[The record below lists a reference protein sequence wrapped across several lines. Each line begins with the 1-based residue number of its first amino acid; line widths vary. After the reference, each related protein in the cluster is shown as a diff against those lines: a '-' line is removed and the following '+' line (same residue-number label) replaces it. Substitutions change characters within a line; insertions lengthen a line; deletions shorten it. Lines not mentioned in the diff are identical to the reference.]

1 MPAAS
6 TMRDLQLKSRRFRA
20 ERDGDWRRLESLL
33 ARVEGRSA
41 AGLSDEELLAI
52 PVLYRATLSSLSVA
66 RATSLD
72 HSLIDY
78 LEGLSTRAYFFVY
91 GARAGIATRLGRFF
105 RETWPMAVRGLWRE
119 TLVSLAI
126 TVAAAV
132 VGYVLV
138 TDDPSWFG
146 GMVGE
151 GLASGR
157 DPTATTAFLRHTL
170 YDDGG
175 GKAPLAALAAYLF
188 SHNAQIA
195 IFAFA
200 LGFAFCLP
208 TAFLLAQNGLMLGAF
223 FALFVSHG
231 LGFELGGWIF
241 IHGVTEL
248 FAIILGGAAGFRIG
262 WRVAFP
268 GDRTRLDAAAEA
280 GRAAAPVVAGVV
292 LMLVVAG
299 LLEGFA
305 RQLIQN
311 DWARYAIA
319 ISSLIIWTGYFYL
332 PRRGVPGGRTA

>member
-1 MPAAS
+1 MK
-6 TMRDLQLKSRRFRA
+6 DLQLKSRRFRA
-20 ERDGDWRRLESLL
+20 EREGDWRRLETLL

-41 AGLSDEELLAI
+41 AGLSDQELLAI

-78 LEGLSTRAYFFVY
+78 LESLSTRAYFFVY
-91 GARAGIATRLGRFF
+91 GTRAGLGARLGRFF
-105 RETWPMAVRGLWRE
+105 RETWPAAVAGLWRE

-126 TVAAAV
+126 TVAATI
-132 VGYVLV
+132 VGYLLV
-138 TDDPSWFG
+138 SNDPSWFG
-146 GMVGE
+146 AMAGGMSE
-151 GLASGR
+151 GR

-175 GKAPLAALAAYLF
+175 GKAPLALLATYLF

-223 FALFVSHG
+223 FAVFVPHG
-231 LGFELGGWIF
+231 LGFQLGGWLF

-268 GDRTRLDAAAEA
+268 GDRTRIDAAAEA
-280 GRAAAPVVAGVV
+280 GRAAAPVIAGVV

-305 RQLIQN
+305 RQLIR
-311 DWARYAIA
+311 DDIARYAIA
-319 ISSLIIWTGYFYL
+319 FSTLIIWTGYFYL
-332 PRRGVPGGRTA
+332 PRRRPA

>member
-1 MPAAS
+1 MKE
-6 TMRDLQLKSRRFRA
+6 LQLKSRRFRA
-20 ERDGDWRRLESLL
+20 EREGDWRRLESLL
-33 ARVEGRSA
+33 ARVEGKSA
-41 AGLSDEELLAI
+41 KSLSDEELLAI

-78 LEGLSTRAYFFVY
+78 LESLSTRAYFFVY
-91 GARAGIATRLGRFF
+91 GARAGLRQRLGRFF
-105 RETWPMAVRGLWRE
+105 AETWPSAVRGLWRE

-132 VGYVLV
+132 VGYLLV
-138 TDDPSWFG
+138 SNDPSWFG
-146 GMVGE
+146 GMVGGMSE
-151 GLASGR
+151 GR
-157 DPTATTAFLRHTL
+157 DPTATTAFLKNTL
-170 YDDGG
+170 YDGG
-175 GKAPLAALAAYLF
+175 THTPLALLATYLF

-208 TAFLLAQNGLMLGAF
+208 TAFLLAQNGLTLGAF
-223 FALFVSHG
+223 FALFNAHG
-231 LGFELGGWIF
+231 LGFQLGGWLL

-268 GDRTRLDAAAEA
+268 GEKTLLDAAAEA
-280 GRAAAPVVAGVV
+280 GRSAAPVIAGVV
-292 LMLVVAG
+292 LMLIVAG

-305 RQLIQN
+305 RQLITD
-311 DWARYAIA
+311 DWTRYAIA
-319 ISSLIIWTGYFYL
+319 ASSLIIWLGYFYL
-332 PRRGVPGGRTA
+332 PRARRRAP

>member
-1 MPAAS
+1 VQRADPMK
-6 TMRDLQLKSRRFRA
+6 DLQLKSRRFRA
-20 ERDGDWRRLESLL
+20 EREGDWRRLETLL
-33 ARVEGRSA
+33 GRVEGHSA
-41 AGLSDEELLAI
+41 AKLSDQELLAI

-78 LEGLSTRAYFFVY
+78 LESLSTRAYFFVY
-91 GARAGIATRLGRFF
+91 GTRAGIGTRLGRFF
-105 RETWPMAVRGLWRE
+105 GETWPMAVRGLWRE

-126 TVAAAV
+126 TVAAAL
-132 VGYVLV
+132 VGYLLV
-138 TDDPSWFG
+138 MQDPSWFG
-146 GMVGE
+146 GLVGGMSE
-151 GLASGR
+151 GR

-175 GKAPLAALAAYLF
+175 KQAPLAALATYLF

-195 IFAFA
+195 IMAFA

-208 TAFLLAQNGLMLGAF
+208 TAFLMAQNGLMLGAF

-248 FAIILGGAAGFRIG
+248 FAIILGGAAGFRVG

-268 GDRTRLDAAAEA
+268 GDRSRLDAAAEA
-280 GRAAAPVVAGVV
+280 GKSAAPVIAGVV

-305 RQLIQN
+305 RQLIQL

-319 ISSLIIWTGYFYL
+319 ISTLIIWTGYFYL
-332 PRRGVPGGRTA
+332 PRRGRKPA